1 MDGWLPQF
9 SWISIEFLLLDVGCQ
24 SNPRSSPI
32 QLEPTTVAATPAHF
46 QVVPSRADSRGP
58 LALLPVGAPGS
69 RLPRSPVWQAASDVS
84 EDLTG
89 TSRCWPLDWML
100 DVSGSD
106 YASFLHVASKQ
117 QQPPTCI
124 HFVLLLPS
132 RSSPDQNTI
141 SGANHFG
148 SRSPPRAPV
157 SPDPDRAPLA

>member
-1 MDGWLPQF
+1 M
-9 SWISIEFLLLDVGCQ
+9 
-24 SNPRSSPI
+24 
-32 QLEPTTVAATPAHF
+32 
-46 QVVPSRADSRGP
+46 
-58 LALLPVGAPGS
+58 ALLPVGAPGS

-84 EDLTG
+84 EYLTG

-148 SRSPPRAPV
+148 SRSPPRSPV
-157 SPDPDRAPLA
+157 PPDPCRAPLACLRALPASSLLADDVVDDDPSRSDQGRLRVIHVMALEQGL